1 MFGIGF
7 IEITII
13 IAIALVVIGPEKLP
27 DMMKV
32 VGKTFGE
39 FKRAAEDVRKSM
51 SDVQDNVTKEVSEV
65 EESFS
70 LEDKSGED
78 KDGEDKDGEK
88 DEEKKLKKE
97 KEKDDDGD
105 RKRS

>member
-13 IAIALVVIGPEKLP
+13 IAIALIVIGPEKLP
-27 DMMKV
+27 EMMKV
-32 VGKTFGE
+32 VGRTFGE

-51 SDVQDNVTKEVSEV
+51 NDVQDNVTKEVSEV

-70 LEDKSGED
+70 IEDKGDEDKAGED
-78 KDGEDKDGEK
+78 KAGEK
-88 DEEKKLKKE
+88 SD
-97 KEKDDDGD
+97 KEKDNDGD